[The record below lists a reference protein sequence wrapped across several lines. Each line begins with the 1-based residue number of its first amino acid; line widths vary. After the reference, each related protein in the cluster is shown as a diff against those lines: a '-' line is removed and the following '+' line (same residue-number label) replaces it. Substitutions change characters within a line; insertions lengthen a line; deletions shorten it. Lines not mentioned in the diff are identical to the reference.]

1 MDIRNLFTIGEMGGL
16 FRINIRT
23 LRYYDEIGLLKP
35 EVVDERT
42 GYRYYSARQF
52 ERMNTIKYLRTLNM
66 PLDKIKA
73 FFENRDT
80 SVMEQI
86 LEEQLEETREQLS
99 RLHSIERKLSNRL
112 FQLHYAMTAPLE
124 RIERKTFPARPAAFL
139 KKEISQRPL
148 YLGHGNRLRELERT
162 SQLPPA
168 MFLGKVGVSIS
179 REDLLNSRFHHF
191 SGIFVL
197 LEEED
202 NYRGEQTLLPEG
214 DYLTILYA
222 GTHQDSAAY
231 YKRLLACARE
241 QDSAEITWID
251 SGFTDDQEK
260 YVTELQIPVVSR
272 TSGGYTESIGKD
284 F

>member
-1 MDIRNLFTIGEMGGL
+1 
-16 FRINIRT
+16 
-23 LRYYDEIGLLKP
+23 
-35 EVVDERT
+35 
-42 GYRYYSARQF
+42 
-52 ERMNTIKYLRTLNM
+52 
-66 PLDKIKA
+66 
-73 FFENRDT
+73 
-80 SVMEQI
+80 MEQI

-139 KKEISQRPL
+139 KKEISQGENLEYPI
-148 YLGHGNRLRELERT
+148 RELERT

-214 DYLTILYA
+214 DYLTILMPEPIRILPPIINGCCPVRGSRGWNAA
-222 GTHQDSAAY
+222 GIRQKSHG
-231 YKRLLACARE
+231 L
-241 QDSAEITWID
+241 
-251 SGFTDDQEK
+251 
-260 YVTELQIPVVSR
+260 IPVLR
-272 TSGGYTESIGKD
+272 MIRKNM
-284 F
+284 